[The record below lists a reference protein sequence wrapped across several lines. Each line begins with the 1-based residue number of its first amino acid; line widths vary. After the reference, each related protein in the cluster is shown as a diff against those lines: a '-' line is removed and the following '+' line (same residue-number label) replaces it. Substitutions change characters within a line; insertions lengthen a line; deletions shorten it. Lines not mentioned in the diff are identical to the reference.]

1 MFSGFIFVAIG
12 LIWARNAVDAL
23 TGFLLYTTRCARAMG
38 FINPSLLYRAWGG
51 RGLVWVSVVGQS
63 LLNTGVRVA
72 LLGQNVL
79 KKRHFHFFRHFFRH
93 FPRHF
98 LPAYL
103 PGGFLIQ

>member
-38 FINPSLLYRAWGG
+38 FIHPSLLYRAWGG
-51 RGLVWVSVVGQS
+51 RGSVWVSVVGQS

-98 LPAYL
+98 LPANW
-103 PGGFLIQ
+103 PGEFLIQ

>member
-38 FINPSLLYRAWGG
+38 FIHPSLLYRAWGG
-51 RGLVWVSVVGQS
+51 RGSVWVSVVGQS

-79 KKRHFHFFRHFFRH
+79 KKRHFHFFRYFFRH

-98 LPAYL
+98 LPANW
-103 PGGFLIQ
+103 PGEFLIQ